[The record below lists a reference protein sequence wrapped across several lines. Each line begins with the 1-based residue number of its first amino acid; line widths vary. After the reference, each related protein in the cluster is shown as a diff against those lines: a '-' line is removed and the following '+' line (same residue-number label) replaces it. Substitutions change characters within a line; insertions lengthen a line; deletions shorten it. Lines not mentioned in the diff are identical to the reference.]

1 MLVPIPVNSLK
12 QIKNKYLQLYFNI
25 HTVSTIILIIK
36 LSLLVIV
43 ALFII
48 SISPAYAQHHSGSLA
63 PPIDFDGMSVALNSI
78 LSPEDFTFEDTKSAN
93 LSIRFFDSQTD
104 TNITSVTYRI
114 QIFQGDDLLA
124 NEYFYDEDGI
134 LDLEVRPTIGCKNQE
149 LWKCTNYFGE
159 KHPIAGGYFARG
171 DSRPI
176 IEGPV
181 FDKSGQ
187 YNVKVSIVGATNP
200 KTMTTSDL
208 HFETFLI
215 IPEKQNFLIQTAN
228 AEAFPISIKSFDS
241 EISNFAFDEEFN
253 KISYE
258 TSFDW
263 NHSKE
268 HGSNSKQ
275 IIQVQKDFPVFKQG
289 HDIDVFIEG
298 IKIERPFLFDVSS
311 PNENIIRID
320 IPHEEII
327 SIHDKLEGIHI
338 NQNTMKVD
346 VLSGSQTQLNE
357 LNFSFENGYTT
368 NVTWN
373 SQLESGQEIPFTFS
387 FLDTNNNPIDDIL
400 FAYSITDSNGNEVWT
415 NMGKSPTFL
424 GIVVQNGIHQES
436 AMISNDGNYQFTIIL
451 TGQEN
456 TNFEKF
462 FTSKSDFEIVSS
474 HNLETAKEVTF
485 NQVEIPSW
493 IKNSAGWWAEDIV
506 GDDEF
511 IQSIQF
517 LIKEKI
523 ISIPASQENTSNSQE
538 IPDWVKNNAG
548 WWSADLISDR
558 DFMKGIEFLGEQG
571 IIKVS

>member
-1 MLVPIPVNSLK
+1 L
-12 QIKNKYLQLYFNI
+12 
-25 HTVSTIILIIK
+25 ILK

-48 SISPAYAQHHSGSLA
+48 SISPAYAQHHGGSLA
-63 PPIDFDGMSVALNSI
+63 PPIDFDGMSVALSSI

-104 TNITSVTYRI
+104 KNITSVTYRI
-114 QIFQGDDLLA
+114 QIFQGDNLVA
-124 NEYFYDEDGI
+124 NEYFYDEDGN
-134 LDLEVRPTIGCKNQE
+134 LDLEVRPTIGCENKE

-159 KHPIAGGYFARG
+159 KHPIAGAYFARG
-171 DSRPI
+171 DSRPV

-208 HFETFLI
+208 QFETFLL

-228 AEAFPISIKSFDS
+228 AEEFPISIKSFDS
-241 EISNFAFDEEFN
+241 EISNFAFDEELN

-263 NHSKE
+263 DHSKE

-275 IIQVQKDFPVFKQG
+275 TIHVQKDFPVFKQG

-320 IPHEEII
+320 IPHKEIM
-327 SIHDKLEGIHI
+327 SIHDKLEENHI

-346 VLSGSQTQLNE
+346 VFSGSQTQLNT
-357 LNFSFENGYTT
+357 LNFSFENEYTT

-387 FLDTNNNPIDDIL
+387 FLDANNNPIDDML
-400 FAYSITDSNGNEVWT
+400 FAYSITDSDGNEVWT
-415 NMGKSPTFL
+415 NIGQSQTFL
-424 GIVVQNGIHQES
+424 GIVAQNEIHQES
-436 AMISNDGNYQFTIIL
+436 ALISNDGNYQFTVIL
-451 TGQEN
+451 TGQGI

-462 FTSKSDFEIVSS
+462 FTSKSDFEIISS
-474 HNLETAKEVTF
+474 HNLETTKEVTS
-485 NQVEIPSW
+485 NKVEIPSW
-493 IKNSAGWWAEDIV
+493 IKNNAGWWAESAI
-506 GDDEF
+506 DDDSF
-511 IQSIQF
+511 VQGIQF
-517 LIKEKI
+517 MIKEGLMRI
-523 ISIPASQENTSNSQE
+523 PISEQNLVSQENK
-538 IPDWVKNNAG
+538 IPVWIKNNAG
-548 WWSADLISDR
+548 WWADDLISEA
-558 DFMKGIEFLGEQG
+558 DFVKGVQFLISQG
-571 IIKVS
+571 IITVN

>member
-1 MLVPIPVNSLK
+1 M
-12 QIKNKYLQLYFNI
+12 
-25 HTVSTIILIIK
+25 ILK

-48 SISPAYAQHHSGSLA
+48 SISPAYAQHHSGSLS
-63 PPIDFDGMSVALNSI
+63 PPIDFDGMPVALSSI
-78 LSPEDFTFEDTKSAN
+78 LSPEDFTFTDTKSAN

-104 TNITSVTYRI
+104 ANITSVTYRI
-114 QIFQGDDLLA
+114 QIFQGDNLVA
-124 NEYFYDEDGI
+124 NEYFYDEDGN
-134 LDLEVRPTIGCKNQE
+134 LDLEVRPTIGCESQE

-159 KHPIAGGYFARG
+159 KHPIAGAYFARG
-171 DSRPI
+171 DSRPV

-208 HFETFLI
+208 HFETFLL
-215 IPEKQNFLIQTAN
+215 IPEKQSFLIQTAD
-228 AEAFPISIKSFDS
+228 AEEYPISIKSFDS
-241 EISNFAFDEEFN
+241 KINNFSFDEESN

-263 NHSKE
+263 NHGKE
-268 HGSNSKQ
+268 HGSNLKHT
-275 IIQVQKDFPVFKQG
+275 IHVQKDFPVLKQG

-298 IKIERPFLFDVSS
+298 IKIERPFLFDVSL
-311 PNENIIRID
+311 PDENIVRIE
-320 IPHEEII
+320 IPPEEIM
-327 SIHDKLEGIHI
+327 SIHGKLEDNPIK
-338 NQNTMKVD
+338 QNTMKVD
-346 VLSGSQTQLNE
+346 VLSGTETQLNT
-357 LNFSFENGYTT
+357 LNFSFENGFAA

-373 SQLESGQEIPFTFS
+373 SQLNSGQEIPFTFS
-387 FLDTNNNPIDDIL
+387 FLDSNNNPIDDLL
-400 FAYSITDSNGNEVWT
+400 FAYSITDSDGNEIWT
-415 NMGKSPTFL
+415 NIGQSQTFL
-424 GIVVQNGIHQES
+424 GIVAQNGLYRES
-436 AMISNDGNYQFTIIL
+436 ALISNEGNYQFTVIL
-451 TGQEN
+451 TGQGK
-456 TNFEKF
+456 TNFENF
-462 FTSKSDFEIVSS
+462 LTSKSDFEIVSF
-474 HNLETAKEVTF
+474 HNLKTSKEVPSTK
-485 NQVEIPSW
+485 VEIPSW

-523 ISIPASQENTSNSQE
+523 ISIPSSKENSSNSQE

-571 IIKVS
+571 IIKIS

>member
-1 MLVPIPVNSLK
+1 
-12 QIKNKYLQLYFNI
+12 
-25 HTVSTIILIIK
+25 
-36 LSLLVIV
+36 
-43 ALFII
+43 LFITAI
-48 SISPAYAQHHSGSLA
+48 LFIVLISPAYAQHHSGALA
-63 PPIDFDGMSVALNSI
+63 PPIDFDGMSVALSSI
-78 LSPEDFTFEDTKSAN
+78 LSPEDFTFEDTESAN

-114 QIFQGDDLLA
+114 QIFQGDNLVA
-124 NEYFYDEDGI
+124 NEYFYDEDGN
-134 LDLEVRPTIGCKNQE
+134 LDLEIRPTTGCESQE
-149 LWKCTNYFGE
+149 LWKCTKYFGE
-159 KHPIAGGYFARG
+159 KHPIAGAYFARG
-171 DSRPI
+171 DSRPV

-181 FDKSGQ
+181 FDKAGQ

-208 HFETFLI
+208 HFETLLL

-228 AEAFPISIKSFDS
+228 ADEFHISIKSFDS
-241 EISNFAFDEEFN
+241 EISNFAFEEEFN

-263 NHSKE
+263 NHSTE

-275 IIQVQKDFPVFKQG
+275 IIHVQKDFPIFKQG

-311 PNENIIRID
+311 SNENIIRID
-320 IPHEEII
+320 IPHEEIM
-327 SIHDKLEGIHI
+327 SIHDKLDETHI
-338 NQNTMKVD
+338 NQNAMKVD
-346 VLSGSQTQLNE
+346 VFSGSQTQLNT
-357 LNFSFENGYTT
+357 LNFSFENEYAT

-373 SQLESGQEIPFTFS
+373 SQLRSGQEIPFTFS
-387 FLDTNNNPIDDIL
+387 FLDANNNPINDML
-400 FAYSITDSNGNEVWT
+400 FAYSITDSKGNEVWT
-415 NMGKSPTFL
+415 NIGQSQTFL
-424 GIVVQNGIHQES
+424 GIVAQNGVHRES
-436 AMISNDGNYQFTIIL
+436 VLISNDGNYQFTVIL
-451 TGQEN
+451 TGHGN

-462 FTSKSDFEIVSS
+462 FTSKLDFEIVSS
-474 HNLETAKEVTF
+474 HNLETTKESTS
-485 NQVEIPSW
+485 NKVEIPSW

-523 ISIPASQENTSNSQE
+523 ISIPASQENTSSSQE

-558 DFMKGIEFLGEQG
+558 DFMKGIEFLGKQG